1 MTSRVLLA
9 SVLFLAIGAAR
20 ADDGFAVGVGAD
32 YSSGDYGTDITT
44 TIWNVPVV
52 GRYTS
57 GNWTW
62 KGVLP
67 WLSVQGDPTVIP
79 GLGNVGTV
87 NPAGRT
93 RGNSGGATTPV
104 TTTSSSAS
112 GIGDLRF
119 AGTYSFDT
127 GTALGVDLSGNIKI
141 ATADEDKGLGT
152 GANDYGLALDLY
164 GKVGETT
171 LFGGTGYTRLGESDF
186 IDTNNVFNAGFGAM
200 WAAGVGNLGLSYDWR
215 SAASDTADDRS
226 EVTAFYSIPASED
239 LKWQL
244 YATKGLS
251 DGSPEWG
258 LGASMTYTF

>member
-1 MTSRVLLA
+1 MKSRVLLPSA
-9 SVLFLAIGAAR
+9 LFLAIGAAR
-20 ADDGFAVGVGAD
+20 ADDGVAVGIGAD
-32 YSSGDYGTDITT
+32 YSSGDYGSDITT

-57 GNWTW
+57 GNWTF

-67 WLSVQGDPTVIP
+67 WLRVEGDPTVLP

-93 RGNSGGATTPV
+93 RGNSGGVVPV
-104 TTTSSSAS
+104 ATTSSTAS
-112 GIGDLRF
+112 GIGDLRLT
-119 AGTYSFDT
+119 GTYSFDT
-127 GTALGVDLSGNIKI
+127 GTPLGVDLSTNVKI

-164 GKVGETT
+164 GKVGRTT
-171 LFGGTGYTRLGESDF
+171 LFGGVGYTRLGESDF

-200 WAAGVGNLGLSYDWR
+200 WAAGVGNLGVGYDWR
-215 SAASDTADDRS
+215 AAASDTADDRS
-226 EVTAFYSIPASED
+226 EVTAFYSIPASD
-239 LKWQL
+239 ALKWQL

-251 DGSPEWG
+251 DGSPDWG
-258 LGASMTYTF
+258 GGASMTYTF